1 MRSNVKKSIFLLL
14 CISLLLILHQ
24 QSFGEA
30 TVKLVDIHKLDPNII
45 IDLKYATKD
54 NFTGQIVYPVNKC
67 YLREEVAKKLSK
79 VQKKL
84 NKIGLGLKVWD
95 AYRPLSVQYKF
106 WELVPDPR
114 YVADPKTGSNHNR
127 GAAVDVTLV
136 DSKGKEL
143 LMPTKF
149 DDFSEKA
156 SGSYMDL
163 PEEAIKN
170 RELLKKYMTEEG
182 FEAFASEWWHFNDK
196 NIKNY
201 PILDIPLEKVEGK

>member
-1 MRSNVKKSIFLLL
+1 MKSYLKNHLFFLVF
-14 CISLLLILHQ
+14 IGLLLIF
-24 QSFGEA
+24 QSQAYGEA
-30 TVKLVDIHKLDPNII
+30 KVKLVDIHKLDPNII
-45 IDLKYATKD
+45 IDLKYATRD
-54 NFTGQIVYPVNKC
+54 NFTGQVVYPVNKC
-67 YLREEVAKKLSK
+67 YLREEVATKLLK

-84 NKIGLGLKVWD
+84 NKIGLGLKIWD

-143 LMPTKF
+143 LMPTEF
-149 DDFSEKA
+149 DDFTEKA
-156 SGSYMDL
+156 SGDYMNL
-163 PEEAIKN
+163 PKEAIKN
-170 RELLKKYMTEEG
+170 RDLLKKYMTEEG
-182 FEAFASEWWHFNDK
+182 FEPMATEWWHFNDK

-201 PILDIPLEKVEGK
+201 PILDIPLDKVEAK